1 MDGTKLGKDL
11 ENTDLYVAR
20 ASMPN
25 GVHCGKTRLDWDF
38 ANIPY
43 GGKEVKFIFL
53 FFNCKEKVYKFEV
66 LKLLF

>member
-11 ENTDLYVAR
+11 ENKDLYVAR

-43 GGKEVKFIFL
+43 GGKEVKFLFL
-53 FFNCKEKVYKFEV
+53 YN
-66 LKLLF
+66 